1 MKALLEMIIITK
13 ADKGRA
19 VVIIDVDNH
28 INEENRQLNNK
39 KFYKEI
45 ANHPTELNRKKSK
58 MQSKNI
64 NLQES

>member
-1 MKALLEMIIITK
+1 MTIITK

>member
-1 MKALLEMIIITK
+1 MIIITK
-13 ADKGRA
+13 ADKDRA

>member
-1 MKALLEMIIITK
+1 MIIITK

-19 VVIIDVDNH
+19 VVIIDVDKH

>member
-1 MKALLEMIIITK
+1 MIIITK

>member
-1 MKALLEMIIITK
+1 MIIITK

-28 INEENRQLNNK
+28 INEENRQLNDK

-45 ANHPTELNRKKSK
+45 ANDPTELNRKKSN

>member
-1 MKALLEMIIITK
+1 MIIITK

-64 NLQES
+64 YYLIKEN

>member
-1 MKALLEMIIITK
+1 MIIITK

-28 INEENRQLNNK
+28 INAENRQLNNK

>member
-1 MKALLEMIIITK
+1 MVIITK

>member
-1 MKALLEMIIITK
+1 MVIITK

-64 NLQES
+64 TLQES

>member
-1 MKALLEMIIITK
+1 MIIITK

-39 KFYKEI
+39 KFYKET